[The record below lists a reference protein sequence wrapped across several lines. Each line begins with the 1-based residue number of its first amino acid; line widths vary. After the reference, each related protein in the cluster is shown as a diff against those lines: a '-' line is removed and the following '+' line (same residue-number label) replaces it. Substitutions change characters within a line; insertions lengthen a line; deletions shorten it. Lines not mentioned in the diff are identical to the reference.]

1 MMEFFNWLGQNLQ
14 DLLDSFLKLFP
25 GSPIIYLSRTPQIS
39 TIISYI
45 NWFCP
50 VYLWISILENWLVCI
65 LVWYACQIAL
75 RWIKAIE

>member
-1 MMEFFNWLGQNLQ
+1 MDFFEWIGTNLQ
-14 DLLDSFLKLFP
+14 KLLDSFLNILPK
-25 GSPIIYLSRTPQIS
+25 SPIVYLSTTPQIS

-50 VYLWISILENWLVCI
+50 VYLWISILENWLVAI

-75 RWIKAIE
+75 RWVKAIE

>member
-1 MMEFFNWLGQNLQ
+1 MDFFEFIGENLSE
-14 DLLDSFLKLFP
+14 LLDSFLDLFP
-25 GSPIIYLSRTPQIS
+25 QSPIIYLQRNQEIS
-39 TIISYI
+39 KIISYI

-50 VYLWISILENWLVCI
+50 VYLWISILENWLVAI

>member
-1 MMEFFNWLGQNLQ
+1 MDFFEWIGTNLQ
-14 DLLDSFLKLFP
+14 NLLDSFLNILPK
-25 GSPIIYLSRTPQIS
+25 SPIVYLSTTPQIS

-50 VYLWISILENWLVCI
+50 VYLWISILENWLVAI

-75 RWIKAIE
+75 RWVKAIE

>member
-1 MMEFFNWLGQNLQ
+1 MDFFNWIGSNLK
-14 DLLDSFLKLFP
+14 DLLDSFLNLLP
-25 GSPIIYLSRTPQIS
+25 TSPIIYLSKTPQIS

-50 VYLWISILENWLVCI
+50 VYLWISILENWLVAI

-75 RWIKAIE
+75 RWVKAIE